1 MDPRVV
7 AMLGCV
13 AVYPLAAI
21 GLVLG
26 IRRLPVSRRVADA
39 PAPTVSVVVSARNEE
54 RDLPR
59 CIASLLALDYPAG
72 RLQLVLVDDRSTDRT
87 GALIDAAAAAHA
99 HVVALHTQAL
109 PENGLA
115 AKARGVAHGFT
126 HATGE
131 WVLITDADAAVPP
144 SWARHMVGLVSP
156 DVTVVGGTIRV
167 EPQRWWGAVERV
179 LNLFL
184 QPVNHGLAGWGV
196 PVVAVGPNMGIR
208 RSVYVAHGGLEA
220 APRRVAEDLTL
231 FHLATADGGRM
242 QNYLDRETA
251 AVLTPVPSPAHLL
264 SQLRRFLGGGV
275 AMGWHYALGLALA
288 ILWGTVLAGLLLFGW
303 RLAFVPWALI
313 VAAKILADVWLLAT
327 QARRA
332 GTSLH
337 GYEPLLLQLL
347 QIVIL
352 PILAFSLLG
361 RRPIHWRGE
370 GYDDRF
376 A

>member
-7 AMLGCV
+7 AMIVCV
-13 AVYPLAAI
+13 GVYPMAALA
-21 GLVLG
+21 LVLG
-26 IRRLPVSRRVADA
+26 IRRLRGSRRVEDA
-39 PAPTVSVVVSARNEE
+39 LAPTVSVVVSARNEE

-59 CIASLLALDYPAG
+59 CIASLLALDYPVG
-72 RLQLVLVDDRSTDRT
+72 RLQLILVDDRSTDRT
-87 GALIDAAAAAHA
+87 GALIDAAAQAHA
-99 HVVALHTQAL
+99 HVVALHTQSL

-115 AKARGVAHGFT
+115 AKARGVAHGFA

-131 WVLITDADAAVPP
+131 WVLITDADAALPP
-144 SWARHMVGLVSP
+144 SWARHMVGAVSP
-156 DVTVVGGTIRV
+156 DVTVVGGTVRV
-167 EPQRWWGAVERV
+167 EPQRWWGVVERV

-184 QPVNHGLAGWGV
+184 QPLNHGLAGWGV

-208 RSVYVAHGGLEA
+208 RSVYVARGGLEA

-231 FHLATADGGRM
+231 FHLATSDGGRM
-242 QNYLDRETA
+242 QNYLDPETA

-275 AMGWHYALGLALA
+275 AMGWHYALGLAIA
-288 ILWGTVLAGLLLFGW
+288 ILWGTLVAALLLFGW
-303 RLAFVPWALI
+303 WLALWPWVLI
-313 VAAKILADVWLLAT
+313 VSAKIVADAWLLST

-332 GTSLH
+332 GTRLH

-347 QIVIL
+347 QMIIL
-352 PILAFSLLG
+352 PILAVSLLG

>member
-7 AMLGCV
+7 AMLVCV
-13 AVYPLAAI
+13 GVYPLAAL

-26 IRRLPVSRRVADA
+26 MRRLARSRRVEDA
-39 PAPTVSVVVSARNEE
+39 LAPTVSVVVSARNEE

-72 RLQLVLVDDRSTDRT
+72 RLQIVLVDDRSTDRT
-87 GALIDAAAAAHA
+87 GALIDATAQSNA
-99 HVVALHTQAL
+99 HVVALHTASL
-109 PENGLA
+109 PDNGLA
-115 AKARGVAHGFT
+115 AKARGVAHGFA

-144 SWARHMVGLVSP
+144 SWARHMIGAVTP
-156 DVTVVGGTIRV
+156 DVTVVGGTVRV
-167 EPQRWWGAVERV
+167 EGQRWWGVAERV

-184 QPVNHGLAGWGV
+184 HPVNHGLAGWGV

-208 RSVYVAHGGLEA
+208 RSVYVARGGLEA

-231 FHLATADGGRM
+231 FHLATVDGGTM
-242 QNYLDRETA
+242 QNYLDPETSA
-251 AVLTPVPSPAHLL
+251 ALTPVPSPAHLL

-275 AMGWHYALGLALA
+275 AMGWHYALGLAAA
-288 ILWGTVLAGLLLFGW
+288 IIWGTVVAGLLLFGW
-303 RLAFVPWALI
+303 RLALWPWAFI
-313 VAAKILADVWLLAT
+313 VAAKFVADAWLLST

-332 GTSLH
+332 GTRLH

-347 QIVIL
+347 QIIIL
-352 PILAFSLLG
+352 PILAVSLLG

-370 GYDDRF
+370 GFDDRF